1 VCFVLAHAR
10 SLSSLLSFFR
20 KADYEKRVDPNDKEQ
35 MSLLEEMKR
44 HVKKL
49 EELRKHEDPRLSFS
63 TPEFREAQRVFTDNF
78 KKNFGK
84 PVEYGFVKK
93 HEWSKPQLVKLET
106 PVDVDGNPWPLD
118 NEGKPILKS

>member
-44 HVKKL
+44 HVKKVGSIDAVG
-49 EELRKHEDPRLSFS
+49 KVLSSHF
-63 TPEFREAQRVFTDNF
+63 TQTGTVFF
-78 KKNFGK
+78 PMRSSKN
-84 PVEYGFVKK
+84 
-93 HEWSKPQLVKLET
+93 
-106 PVDVDGNPWPLD
+106 
-118 NEGKPILKS
+118 